1 MWTDASDTEREDRK
15 RGRHADCV
23 KGADV
28 ATNTKMSRPS
38 QLLKTSH
45 KIVPEPSSVNLNS
58 TRLYAIPANYRQEND
73 SSHVIWDETQKNNP
87 RTEFDLYQHSHP
99 FNSWRPVG
107 KLSVSSEISAK
118 SLKTLRFSTS
128 CSRATNTHSSVQV
141 SRTVQTVPNVYKF
154 RLNTWPLLRD
164 KRWTTSRSAR
174 GRCDVCMRRF
184 LSFMFSQM
192 GILIFLSMW
201 VAINGA
207 MFHYLEHKVDN
218 QVVTDVVSKKKE
230 IVISLATDLRQVS
243 PYELAWRKKI
253 GEYFDK
259 FENLLVNATLSRNV
273 KTDGTLFR
281 SSYSD
286 SVLFCL
292 QLVTGMGKSTIS
304 FRLHS
309 TNQFAWQG
317 IRFQRLGPQ
326 VNGLCSIH
334 S

>member
-1 MWTDASDTEREDRK
+1 
-15 RGRHADCV
+15 
-23 KGADV
+23 
-28 ATNTKMSRPS
+28 
-38 QLLKTSH
+38 
-45 KIVPEPSSVNLNS
+45 
-58 TRLYAIPANYRQEND
+58 
-73 SSHVIWDETQKNNP
+73 
-87 RTEFDLYQHSHP
+87 
-99 FNSWRPVG
+99 
-107 KLSVSSEISAK
+107 
-118 SLKTLRFSTS
+118 
-128 CSRATNTHSSVQV
+128 
-141 SRTVQTVPNVYKF
+141 
-154 RLNTWPLLRD
+154 
-164 KRWTTSRSAR
+164 
-174 GRCDVCMRRF
+174 
-184 LSFMFSQM
+184 M

-292 QLVTGMGKSTIS
+292 QLVTGMGKSAIS

-309 TNQFAWQG
+309 NQFAWQG

-326 VNGLCSIH
+326 VNG
-334 S
+334 